1 MAQERDFFIPISWDG
16 KQDLRNV
23 RPKLAEQIDSLD
35 DKAMQNIADKV
46 GDALQETYRVA
57 LEIALL
63 KPLGI
68 TEPPDDDFLSV

>member
-35 DKAMQNIADKV
+35 DKAMQN
-46 GDALQETYRVA
+46 RVA